1 MNFTSLIRQVTP
13 RFRVLLVIVLLLVL
27 GNGVSLL
34 NPVMAGQLTS
44 LLLDSGEAKF
54 PDISSLLMVW
64 LLLLA
69 LRTGFSFGADTFISI
84 TGESTMTA
92 LRTRVYEHM
101 QSLPMGYFHERKPG
115 DLLALMDNDATTV
128 GWYFIETLSRIVPA
142 LITFVGALVMMC
154 LIDPWITALVAVLM
168 PLYYLLIKI
177 AGRRIRPLSARW
189 FQAYADMVV
198 VLEENIGLMQVIKS
212 FRRESVES
220 ARFDE
225 RNQALYR
232 LSGRSVMAENLLP
245 SLAGFA
251 ASAGLLLLIGFASG
265 ELDTGAMTVAELVM
279 LMFYAF
285 MLAQPL
291 ASFADLYG
299 RYQYTR
305 GASDRLLAFFSTMP
319 EPVSVGQPDIGRL
332 AGRITFDQVE
342 FAYPG
347 RGPVLKGISFDIQ
360 PGETVAISGSNGCG
374 KSTLAY
380 LLMRFSDPDSGRVLL
395 DGKDI
400 REFSLSS
407 VRREIGLV
415 SQNMLLHNGTIAEN
429 IAYANASAS
438 MDEIEQAA
446 AAALATDFIR
456 ALPDGFQ
463 TVIGDQGIRLSGG
476 QRQRLS
482 LARTLLKD
490 SQILVLDEATSMFDP
505 EGELAFLERNRAL
518 FASKTVIL
526 ITHRTAALKFAD
538 RQLRVNEG
546 RLV

>member
-299 RYQYTR
+299 QYQYTR

>member
-1 MNFTSLIRQVTP
+1 MAYGAFVIQRDLNFTIQR
-13 RFRVLLVIVLLLVL
+13 
-27 GNGVSLL
+27 G
-34 NPVMAGQLTS
+34 
-44 LLLDSGEAKF
+44 
-54 PDISSLLMVW
+54 DI
-64 LLLLA
+64 
-69 LRTGFSFGADTFISI
+69 FII
-84 TGESTMTA
+84 M
-92 LRTRVYEHM
+92 
-101 QSLPMGYFHERKPG
+101 
-115 DLLALMDNDATTV
+115 
-128 GWYFIETLSRIVPA
+128 
-142 LITFVGALVMMC
+142 
-154 LIDPWITALVAVLM
+154 
-168 PLYYLLIKI
+168 
-177 AGRRIRPLSARW
+177 
-189 FQAYADMVV
+189 
-198 VLEENIGLMQVIKS
+198 
-212 FRRESVES
+212 
-220 ARFDE
+220 
-225 RNQALYR
+225 
-232 LSGRSVMAENLLP
+232 
-245 SLAGFA
+245 
-251 ASAGLLLLIGFASG
+251 
-265 ELDTGAMTVAELVM
+265 
-279 LMFYAF
+279 
-285 MLAQPL
+285 
-291 ASFADLYG
+291 
-299 RYQYTR
+299 
-305 GASDRLLAFFSTMP
+305 GAS
-319 EPVSVGQPDIGRL
+319 
-332 AGRITFDQVE
+332 
-342 FAYPG
+342 
-347 RGPVLKGISFDIQ
+347 
-360 PGETVAISGSNGCG
+360 GCG

-429 IAYANASAS
+429 IAYANSSAS